1 MKSTAVRAQM
11 ESEDVAA
18 LSVRR
23 TGDRAMSTRK
33 TSIEDLTILEP
44 DICRRVETSATENTT
59 DRARTVEG
67 TFMAVT
73 PF

>member
-33 TSIEDLTILEP
+33 TRIEDLTILEP
-44 DICRRVETSATENTT
+44 DICRRVEMSAIESIKN
-59 DRARTVEG
+59 RPRTVEG
-67 TFMAVT
+67 TFMTAT